1 MAAIPLEFS
10 MRLASVA
17 ALVIAAAA
25 ASTIP
30 AVAENDLPSG
40 VAELLVCSHVYSMK
54 SEEAT
59 TAGDEAASLEFF
71 NMGDALLVQAQNTL
85 LESGYTADQIDDI
98 DMNFALTTGFN
109 YASDQENMLAT
120 CLAAWDSP

>member
-59 TAGDEAASLEFF
+59 AAGDEAASLELF

-85 LESGYTADQIDDI
+85 LEAGYTADQIDDI

-109 YASDQENMLAT
+109 YASDQEKMLAT